1 MSWVRRLSS
10 YHWIFQEKQLRW
22 SWEGPAGHAP
32 GSAELWPPG
41 SRHVLPL
48 WEDLQGHLLR
58 FGLQRWCQQRQ
69 RHRMVNWPPLSV
81 THASLQRIELHKL
94 RVQVFSLHMCICLFA
109 GSKKDAIHVVWE
121 FPDSFFQKETI
132 RNSIFC
138 WWQVLTSS
146 CIYRG
151 KEAQHP
157 PSQLLL
163 PEPCSTTIM
172 ASSSQWAV
180 HFLFI

>member
-10 YHWIFQEKQLRW
+10 YHWIFQEKQRRW

-41 SRHVLPL
+41 PWHVLPL
-48 WEDLQGHLLR
+48 WEDLQGRLLR
-58 FGLQRWCQQRQ
+58 FRLQRWCQQRQ
-69 RHRMVNWPPLSV
+69 RHWMVNQPPSSV
-81 THASLQRIELHKL
+81 THASLQRIELHKF

-109 GSKKDAIHVVWE
+109 GSKKDAIHMVWE

-138 WWQVLTSS
+138 WWHSS
-146 CIYRG
+146 H
-151 KEAQHP
+151 KFMH
-157 PSQLLL
+157 L
-163 PEPCSTTIM
+163 
-172 ASSSQWAV
+172 
-180 HFLFI
+180 